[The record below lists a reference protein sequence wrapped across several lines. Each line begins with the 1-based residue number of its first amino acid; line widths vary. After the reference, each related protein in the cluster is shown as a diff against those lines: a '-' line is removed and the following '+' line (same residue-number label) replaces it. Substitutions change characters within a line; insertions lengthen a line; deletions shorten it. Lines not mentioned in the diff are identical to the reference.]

1 MVSFRDNEHST
12 DKIYLVGGITTLD
25 GVDRHQI
32 LQYQCAEGG
41 DCLWR
46 EIEARLKYGRS
57 GHVVWPLTD
66 ELAKEFCY
74 CVRPNIDGDPGP
86 KGNGYYV
93 RRIAEYYQCDY
104 QYLGRYLKP
113 NTRYEHALYEG

>member
-1 MVSFRDNEHST
+1 MVSFVDNEHST
-12 DKIYLVGGITTLD
+12 DKIYLVGGISTLD

-57 GHVVWPLTD
+57 GHVIWPLT
-66 ELAKEFCY
+66 EKLAEEYCY
-74 CVRPNIDGDPGP
+74 CLRPTDGDPGP
-86 KGNGYYV
+86 KSYYV
-93 RRIAEYYQCDY
+93 QRIAEYYKCDY
-104 QYLGRYLKP
+104 QYVRRNLDGH
-113 NTRYEHALYEG
+113 TRYEHALYEG